1 MGRGEPRLH
10 PMTIDGQI
18 TSFAQ
23 FNNANYKHSFLYL
36 TKKTENFMRIAR
48 INVLKKINI
57 GRYKIINI
65 FHSQTYPM
73 IIHIRFEKSQLV
85 KPSIR
90 QCLCF
95 NLKS

>member
-1 MGRGEPRLH
+1 MGSGEPRLH

-48 INVLKKINI
+48 INV
-57 GRYKIINI
+57 
-65 FHSQTYPM
+65 
-73 IIHIRFEKSQLV
+73 
-85 KPSIR
+85 
-90 QCLCF
+90 
-95 NLKS
+95 